1 MLSEDDCINSDI
13 PPLELDDT
21 TDEQAHDSDADADDM
36 GNPLSEDETDS
47 DHCQY
52 FCIPYTKRLL
62 LLFLLHALIKLH
74 ILLWLVG
81 CYGGWMYFQE
91 KCPNSRK
98 YAHPPLWGT
107 T

>member
-74 ILLWLVG
+74 ILL
-81 CYGGWMYFQE
+81 
-91 KCPNSRK
+91 
-98 YAHPPLWGT
+98 
-107 T
+107 